1 MQMNSLAFHN
11 WTCSPPFPSKA
22 TGRGACTLVPGPTP
36 SMLVVGPAP
45 PQPVLQKDHREAA
58 LQTPSPAP
66 MNAYSSEGS
75 SPLTR
80 CWSGM
85 DSNIQIGNGF
95 VGSSELGRS
104 TGGPV
109 I

>member
-36 SMLVVGPAP
+36 SMLVVWPAP

-75 SPLTR
+75 SP
-80 CWSGM
+80 
-85 DSNIQIGNGF
+85 DSLLERNGF
-95 VGSSELGRS
+95 EHSDRQRFRGFVR
-104 TGGPV
+104 
-109 I
+109 